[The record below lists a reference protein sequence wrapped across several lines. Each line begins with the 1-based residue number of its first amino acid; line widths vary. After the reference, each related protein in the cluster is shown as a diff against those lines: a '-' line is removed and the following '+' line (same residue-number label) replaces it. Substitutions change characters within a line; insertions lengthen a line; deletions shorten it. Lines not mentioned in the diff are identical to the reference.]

1 MKPENRLI
9 PTMPNPF
16 PSPEIGT
23 KPHLY
28 RLIRDTLYFPAGTVM
43 CLTPDQVLDYHHER
57 VTVECDCAERIAVL
71 TDRLAELEDKCRS
84 GDQPI
89 PQT

>member
-1 MKPENRLI
+1 M
-9 PTMPNPF
+9 
-16 PSPEIGT
+16 
-23 KPHLY
+23 
-28 RLIRDTLYFPAGTVM
+28 
-43 CLTPDQVLDYHHER
+43 PDQVLDYHHER